1 LGAPLTS
8 VVLALA
14 IAQAT
19 GAPPRPDREPVTPPA
34 ESVEATAAP
43 RSFSGGEEEPP
54 PQGLP
59 FMPTVGPP
67 QRTTDGLFLDL
78 ALLSE
83 LRARTLSTTD
93 TSPTWGAEVEVTPGV
108 GLEVRSTR
116 FNLAVGYAP
125 RLTVPF
131 NVGSFELAVL
141 NRATVDGSWQVDPHW
156 TLTAVGLFVV
166 GDYSQ
171 LIPASTPGGAGPPPP
186 VLNPVRSFQTYPY
199 VGIDTLLRVDGALSG
214 RSRIRLA
221 GGYFDVGG
229 IGDVGQLNQPRT
241 WGPQAEA
248 AFAWDASRLA
258 TLITTASARN
268 WWMSGNEYFLIATLT
283 ESWKQ
288 SWSRGLDTTVMAGV
302 GASNRQ
308 VESRTAANHVIPVAE
323 LTLQYRTESTQALR
337 LNLDAALSPYF
348 DVYERVPY
356 QRFTFGGS
364 IDWSPSD
371 AWRLGASISAALAP
385 YTVRAPESYGTAGLS
400 ANYAPVPFLVLSAG
414 GFSQVQFQGGTAGGG
429 AFRQWTTYFSLTF
442 RDQIPL

>member
-1 LGAPLTS
+1 LAATLTS
-8 VVLALA
+8 ALLALA

-19 GAPPRPDREPVTPPA
+19 GAPPRSDREPVTPPA
-34 ESVEATAAP
+34 ESVESTTTP

-54 PQGLP
+54 PGGLP
-59 FMPTVGPP
+59 FMPTVGPT

-83 LRARTLSTTD
+83 LRARTLTT
-93 TSPTWGAEVEVTPGV
+93 TESSPSWGTEVEVTPGI
-108 GLEVRSTR
+108 GMEIRSTR

-156 TLTAVGLFVV
+156 TLTALGLFVV

-199 VGIDTLLRVDGALSG
+199 VGIDTLLRIEGALSE

-229 IGDVGQLNQPRT
+229 TGEVGQVNQPRT

-248 AFAWDASRLA
+248 AFAWDASRTA

-268 WWMSGNEYFLIATLT
+268 WWMSSGYTLIATVT

-288 SWSRGLDTTVMAGV
+288 SWSRGLDTTVLAGV
-302 GASNRQ
+302 GGSNRQ
-308 VESRTAANHVIPVAE
+308 VESQTAFNRVVPVAG
-323 LTLQYRTESTQALR
+323 LNLQYRTESTQALR

-348 DVYERVPY
+348 DVYERTPY
-356 QRFTFGGS
+356 QRVTFNGS
-364 IDWSPSD
+364 IDWNPSD

-385 YTVRAPESYGTAGLS
+385 YNARAPESYGTAGLS
-400 ANYAPVPFLVLSAG
+400 ANFAPVPFLVLSAG

-429 AFRQWTTYFSLTF
+429 AFRQWTTYFSLTL